1 LGKADSV
8 TEFDSEFESLSLQ
21 LENIKMATQ
30 KILAQVQSLVQPNP
44 GHRIEDKVYSRLD
57 RPKPHRT
64 TPHELLSI
72 ELSRAGN
79 AFGPETQYGE
89 SWPGNQTPTVCT
101 ERSGDETMLVLYA
114 KKNKC
119 SLGFRLSC
127 ALPPV
132 V

>member
-1 LGKADSV
+1 MHTPPLKLTS
-8 TEFDSEFESLSLQ
+8 
-21 LENIKMATQ
+21 
-30 KILAQVQSLVQPNP
+30 

-89 SWPGNQTPTVCT
+89 SWPGNQTSAVCT

-119 SLGFRLSC
+119 SLGFRFSC